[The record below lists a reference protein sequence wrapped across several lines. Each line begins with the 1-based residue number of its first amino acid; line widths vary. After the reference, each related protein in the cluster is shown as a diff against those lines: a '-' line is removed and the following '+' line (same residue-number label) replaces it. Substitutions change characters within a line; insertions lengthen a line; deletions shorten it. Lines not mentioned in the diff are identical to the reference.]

1 MQRVISENV
10 YILFTSSA
18 ELLYLRNGRKKHN
31 KSYVYIILK
40 SNILVMVY
48 SHSFICILDRQMRCL
63 YFVYICL
70 YLFILLIYLAA
81 GLLCGNVFFSY
92 RILLYIIC

>member
-10 YILFTSSA
+10 YILFTSSV

-70 YLFILLIYLAA
+70 Y
-81 GLLCGNVFFSY
+81 C
-92 RILLYIIC
+92 